1 MSATFPQAINVLFKK
16 KKFWILS
23 LLVLVVCGLIWRQT
37 ASQTGDQPR
46 NKPSTQVVTVASVI
60 SRDMTIYLTALG
72 TVTPNNT
79 VTVHSRVDGQ
89 LMKLGFAEGQMVRQ
103 GQMLAQLDPRP
114 FQVALTQAQGQLARD
129 LAQLKNAQID
139 LARYRTLL
147 TQNSISQQQVA
158 TQEALVAQYQGTVTS
173 DRGAVDNARLQLSYS
188 QVTAPVSGR
197 VGLKQVDLGNIV
209 HASDSNGIVV
219 ITQMQPT
226 NVLFSLPQDQVARVL
241 PSIRANNTLPVD
253 AYDSD
258 NLTRLASGR
267 VLTVDN
273 QVDTT
278 TGTVKL
284 KAVFANQDNALF
296 PNQFVNVRLSTEV
309 RKGALVIPLAAMQRG
324 QPGTFVYLVKPDNT
338 VTLRVIEPGPSEGD
352 QLIVNRGLKAG
363 DRVVTDGMDRL
374 RDGSK
379 VVVAAANPAATGG
392 KTGKKHKGQGA
403 SNG

>member
-1 MSATFPQAINVLFKK
+1 MSATPQQGNPVLFKQ
-16 KKFWILS
+16 KKFWILM
-23 LLVLVVCGLIWRQT
+23 LLVWLVGGLIWHQSASPSGDRQ
-37 ASQTGDQPR
+37 R
-46 NKPSTQVVTVASVI
+46 NKPSTQVVTVASVV

-79 VTVHSRVDGQ
+79 VTVRSRVDGQ
-89 LMKLGFAEGQMVRQ
+89 LMKLGFSEGQMVRQ

-129 LAQLKNAQID
+129 QAQLKNAQID

-147 TQNSISQQQVA
+147 AQNSISQQQVA

-241 PSIRANNTLPVD
+241 PAIRANATLPVD
-253 AYDSD
+253 AYDRD
-258 NLTRLASGR
+258 NRTRLASGR
-267 VLTVDN
+267 LLTVDN

-296 PNQFVNVRLSTEV
+296 PNQFVNVRLGTEV

-324 QPGTFVYLVKPDNT
+324 QPGIFVYLLQPDNT

-374 RDGSK
+374 REGSK
-379 VVVAAANPAATGG
+379 VSVATASPEAAGAQG
-392 KTGKKHKGQGA
+392 KPHKHDGA